1 MKKLILLLF
10 LSLFSVLTPAIA
22 QNNSKPLVSIPA
34 DQLTEQQKKLIEQS
48 STQEAVSSWTGMG
61 KEVGE
66 AVNGAVGALTKHA
79 VDFSETKLGTFT
91 MYVIAYKVIGA
102 SLIKTIILIF
112 VIFTSIIIYI
122 ILVFKY
128 GFDKRVIDHVTVH
141 NKGTKDEKIETK
153 YKTREAFEGMAIIAT
168 VVIAMVLLICIGNL

>member
-1 MKKLILLLF
+1 MKKLILLLV
-10 LSLFSVLTPAIA
+10 LSLFSVLTPVIA
-22 QNNSKPLVSIPA
+22 QNNSKLVSIPA
-34 DQLTEQQKKLIEQS
+34 DQLTEQQKKLIEQN
-48 STQEAVSSWTGMG
+48 STQETVSSWTGMG

-102 SLIKTIILIF
+102 SLIKTIVILF
-112 VIFTSIIIYI
+112 VIFVSIVVYI

-141 NKGTKDEKIETK
+141 NKGTKEEKIETK

-168 VVIAMVLLICIGNL
+168 VIMGMILLIGIGNL